1 MSVMASGDMLTS
13 INMQEGIFPQALDRA
28 YAFDYSLGMTKTVL
42 ARNIIALRKHL
53 GVKQDEFA
61 EMIGTAQANVSKWE
75 NGKTAPESVNL
86 ATLAELAG
94 VPGKDFVAKDW
105 TPPVGK
111 PEEAAPKV
119 DGDTVDIREWDY
131 AYGMGG
137 GTFLD
142 LPVTGDTHQFSRSWL
157 RQFTHA
163 PPTHIFLARGTGDS
177 MSPTILDSDVVIIDT
192 SERVIR
198 TGDKIWAITYGEVG
212 LIKRV
217 RPMPDGN
224 FKLLSDNQ
232 VVDAETA
239 YDGEMNVVGRVVAV
253 IRKT

>member
-1 MSVMASGDMLTS
+1 MAAHNGAMDQYSRLKPDTADVFRRLDATGR
-13 INMQEGIFPQALDRA
+13 PQR
-28 YAFDYSLGMTKTVL
+28 
-42 ARNIIALRKHL
+42 
-53 GVKQDEFA
+53 
-61 EMIGTAQANVSKWE
+61 
-75 NGKTAPESVNL
+75 
-86 ATLAELAG
+86 ELAAALGIEENKISKVKVGERQLKAEELLSARAWLDG
-94 VPGKDFVAKDW
+94 V
-105 TPPVGK
+105 
-111 PEEAAPKV
+111 EAADDPEAPQ
-119 DGDTVDIREWDY
+119 TVEPAAEDAVEIREWDY

-192 SERVIR
+192 SERTIR

-253 IRKT
+253 VRKT